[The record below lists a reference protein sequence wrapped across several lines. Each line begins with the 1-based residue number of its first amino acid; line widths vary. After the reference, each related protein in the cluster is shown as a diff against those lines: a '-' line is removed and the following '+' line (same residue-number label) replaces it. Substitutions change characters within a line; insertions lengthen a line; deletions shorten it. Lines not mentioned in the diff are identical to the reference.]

1 MNKTSPLILLMNFLF
16 LTSWGNP
23 ADTTIERKKY
33 NTQRISGSI
42 TLDGIP
48 NEEAWNAVEWG
59 GDFTQYQPN
68 EGKSPSQQTNFK
80 ILYDDQFLYIGYQ
93 CHDSAPDSIV

>member
-1 MNKTSPLILLMNFLF
+1 MNFLF
-16 LTSWGNP
+16 LTGWGNP

-59 GDFTQYQPN
+59 W
-68 EGKSPSQQTNFK
+68 
-80 ILYDDQFLYIGYQ
+80 
-93 CHDSAPDSIV
+93 